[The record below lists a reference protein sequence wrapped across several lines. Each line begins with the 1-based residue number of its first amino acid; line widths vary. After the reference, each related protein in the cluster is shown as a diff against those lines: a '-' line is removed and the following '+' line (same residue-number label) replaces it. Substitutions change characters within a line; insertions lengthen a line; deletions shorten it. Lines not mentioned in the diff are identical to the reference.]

1 MIKGFF
7 GFEIFNLG
15 IFLGRKILASIF
27 WGSLVY
33 TLSRVFGGIHNNPKI
48 VIVPTYAQ
56 PRSAMNKVKPNLLCA
71 CLCFLEIFMAWKFS
85 MGFFGGLNFGPGIFL
100 GFDFCLQSIILV
112 TWSPEY
118 SPGSLPHPL
127 QAMLCC
133 CTVRATSKLYSNK
146 HHNIEWWGEGRRADC
161 FCPQEPHLKTV
172 CQHFVSDCSLLKL
185 SPPQRFECQNVFHEH
200 WLRQRQM
207 QITFFRRFWVEK

>member
-7 GFEIFNLG
+7 RFEIFNLG
-15 IFLGRKILASIF
+15 IFWGRKILASIF

-33 TLSRVFGGIHNNPKI
+33 TLSRVFGCIHNNPKI

-118 SPGSLPHPL
+118 SLGPSLTLSKQCCAAVLYEL
-127 QAMLCC
+127 QVSY
-133 CTVRATSKLYSNK
+133 TVTNTTTLNG
-146 HHNIEWWGEGRRADC
+146 GERGGEQTTFA
-161 FCPQEPHLKTV
+161 LKNPIWRQCV
-172 CQHFVSDCSLLKL
+172 IIL
-185 SPPQRFECQNVFHEH
+185 SAIVTC
-200 WLRQRQM
+200 
-207 QITFFRRFWVEK
+207 

>member
-15 IFLGRKILASIF
+15 IFLGRKILASSF

-71 CLCFLEIFMAWKFS
+71 CLCFLEIFMAWKFR
-85 MGFFGGLNFGPGIFL
+85 MGFFGG
-100 GFDFCLQSIILV
+100 
-112 TWSPEY
+112 
-118 SPGSLPHPL
+118 
-127 QAMLCC
+127 
-133 CTVRATSKLYSNK
+133 
-146 HHNIEWWGEGRRADC
+146 
-161 FCPQEPHLKTV
+161 
-172 CQHFVSDCSLLKL
+172 
-185 SPPQRFECQNVFHEH
+185 
-200 WLRQRQM
+200 
-207 QITFFRRFWVEK
+207 